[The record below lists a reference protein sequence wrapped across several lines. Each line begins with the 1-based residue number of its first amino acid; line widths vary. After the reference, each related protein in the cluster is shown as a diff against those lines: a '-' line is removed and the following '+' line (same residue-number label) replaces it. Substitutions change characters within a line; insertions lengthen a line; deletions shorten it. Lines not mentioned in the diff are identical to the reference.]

1 MAKSKVSNF
10 WYIVPILFGWLGGV
24 IGFFAVRGR
33 DENKARNLF
42 LVGIAI
48 TILAVVIPFS
58 LGSAFDSGI
67 IVSPFSLLT

>member
-1 MAKSKVSNF
+1 MAKSKVSHF
-10 WYIVPILFGWLGGV
+10 WYLVPIFFGWLGGV

-42 LVGIAI
+42 LVG
-48 TILAVVIPFS
+48 LAVTFIPVIIIIAVE
-58 LGSAFDSGI
+58 GSVDAGL

>member
-1 MAKSKVSNF
+1 MVKSKVSHF
-10 WYIVPILFGWLGGV
+10 WYLVPILFGWLGGV

-42 LVGIAI
+42 LVG
-48 TILAVVIPFS
+48 LAVTIIPVII
-58 LGSAFDSGI
+58 LIALEETVDAGI